1 MTVNHDVAGS
11 SPAGGAKKRR
21 GTQRVP
27 FLFFSFLVRPK
38 PSTPGSKQT
47 EALALSDLIMMSRK
61 AEA

>member
-1 MTVNHDVAGS
+1 
-11 SPAGGAKKRR
+11 
-21 GTQRVP
+21 VP